1 MDLTGC
7 IYVLPNGIATQ
18 QVTWWEFSN
27 FMIKYLP
34 ENLGHCRTE
43 SVSYLVIC
51 WMILSSKKDGKGIN
65 IVKYVC
71 LAILNEYGQGMTPHL
86 SSLSLQDLCLMFPM
100 AAKMSYDY
108 TKKIK
113 YYFV

>member
-51 WMILSSKKDGKGIN
+51 WMMLSSKKDGKGIN

-71 LAILNEYGQGMTPHL
+71 LAILNEYGQEMTSHL
-86 SSLSLQDLCLMFPM
+86 SSLSQQDLCLMFPM
-100 AAKMSYDY
+100 AAKMFYNY